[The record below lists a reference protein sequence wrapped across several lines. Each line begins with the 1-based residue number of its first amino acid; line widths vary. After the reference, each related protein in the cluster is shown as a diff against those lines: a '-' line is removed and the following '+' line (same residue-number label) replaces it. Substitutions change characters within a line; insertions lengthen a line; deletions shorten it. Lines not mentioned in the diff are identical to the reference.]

1 MSHSL
6 GKRAVVIGAGI
17 SGLTAAQVLADHFDE
32 VVVLERDDLPST
44 ATPRPGVPQG
54 RHSHMLLAGG
64 LQALSDLFPNFSGN
78 LAKAGAH
85 VVDFGMHVD
94 YNFPGLESFPRRQQ
108 FGVSS
113 FSATRPLIEL
123 AIRLR
128 VKERRN
134 IKFRSGSRVTGIVA
148 TPDGDA
154 VAAVTYTGRH
164 GEPQDLPA
172 DVVVDAS
179 GRAMPTL
186 DFLQAVNRV
195 VPEDTVI
202 RVDLA
207 YSTAVFTLSPDAMP
221 GTKALLTMASAPERS
236 RSAVMILREDNNW
249 FVTIAGRGMDLPPAD
264 SQGFLAFAEG
274 LEVPTVYNAIR
285 GGRLQSE
292 ILRFAF
298 PESRRRHFER
308 IGDLPRGLIPIGD
321 SVCRF
326 NPIYGQGMSIA
337 AQQAVVLR
345 NLLERQA
352 TQADPLDQLG
362 QRFLAEIQP
371 LIDTPWALAVV
382 PDLAYPDA
390 QGERPENL
398 AESLEYQ
405 AALHQAAHSDPGIHK
420 LLTEVLNLLKPAS
433 MLTAEDIAEK
443 VMARSA

>member
-32 VVVLERDDLPST
+32 VIILERDDLPAT

-54 RHSHMLLAGG
+54 RHPHMLLAGG
-64 LQALSDLFPNFSGN
+64 LQALCELFPNFAVN

-85 VVDFGMHVD
+85 DINFGMQID
-94 YNFPGLESFPRRQQ
+94 YNFPQLESFPRRH
-108 FGVSS
+108 FDISTYAS
-113 FSATRPLIEL
+113 TRPLTEL
-123 AIRLR
+123 AIRQR

-134 IKFRSGSRVTGIVA
+134 IRFRSGSRVTEIVP
-148 TPDGDA
+148 TPDGNA
-154 VAAVTYTGRH
+154 VASVSYMGRQ
-164 GEPQDLPA
+164 GEPENVSA
-172 DVVVDAS
+172 NVVVDAS
-179 GRAMPTL
+179 GRAVPTL
-186 DFLQAVNRV
+186 EFLQSVNRAI
-195 VPEDTVI
+195 PEDTVI

-207 YSTAVFTLSPDAMP
+207 YSTAVYALPPEAMP
-221 GTKALLTMASAPERS
+221 GTRALLTMASAPERS

-249 FVTIAGRGMDLPPAD
+249 FVTLAGRGADLPPAD
-264 SQGFLAFAEG
+264 SQGYLDFAQG
-274 LEVPTVYNAIR
+274 LEVPTVYNAIK

-337 AQQAVVLR
+337 AQEAVMLR
-345 NLLERQA
+345 NLLARQA
-352 TQADPLDQLG
+352 TLADPLDQLG
-362 QRFLAEIQP
+362 QRFIAEIQP
-371 LIDTPWALAVV
+371 LIDNPWALAVM

-398 AESLEYQ
+398 AESLEYL
-405 AALHQAAHSDPGIHK
+405 AALHRAAIHDPAIHQ
-420 LLTEVLNLLKPAS
+420 LLVEVLNLLKPAS
-433 MLTAEDIAEK
+433 VLSTEEIAEK
-443 VMARSA
+443 VTARSV

>member
-17 SGLTAAQVLADHFDE
+17 SGLTAAQALADHFDE
-32 VVVLERDDLPST
+32 VVVLERDDLPAT
-44 ATPRPGVPQG
+44 ASPRPGVPQG
-54 RHSHMLLAGG
+54 RHTHGLLSGG
-64 LQALSDLFPNFSGN
+64 LRALCDLFPNFSGN

-85 VVDFGMHVD
+85 AVDFGMHLD
-94 YNFPGLESFPRRQQ
+94 YNFPGLAPLPRRQL
-108 FGVSS
+108 GVPT
-113 FSATRPLIEL
+113 FNATRPLIEL

-128 VKERRN
+128 VKERSNVR
-134 IKFRSGSRVTGIVA
+134 FRSGSRVSEIVA
-148 TPDGDA
+148 TSDGNA
-154 VAAVTYTGRH
+154 VASVSYIRRH
-164 GEPQDLPA
+164 GELENLSA

-186 DFLQAVNRV
+186 EFLQGLDRII
-195 VPEDTVI
+195 PQDTVI

-207 YSTAVFTLSPDAMP
+207 YSTAVYALSPDAMP

-236 RSAVMILREDNNW
+236 RSAVMVLREDNHW
-249 FVTIAGRGMDLPPAD
+249 FVTLAGRGAEVPPAD
-264 SQGFLAFAEG
+264 SQGFLVFARG
-274 LEVPTVYNAIR
+274 LEIPTVYNAIK

-292 ILRFAF
+292 IMRFAF

-308 IGDLPRGLIPIGD
+308 IVNLPRGLIPIGD

-337 AQQAVVLR
+337 AQEAVVLR
-345 NLLERQA
+345 NLLARQA
-352 TQADPLDQLG
+352 TQADPLDQLS

-371 LIDTPWALAVV
+371 LIDNPWTLAAL

-390 QGERPENL
+390 QGERPADL

-405 AALHQAAHSDPGIHK
+405 AALNRAAIHDPGIHQ
-420 LLTEVLNLLKPAS
+420 LLVEVLNLLKPAS
-433 MLTAEDIAEK
+433 ALSSEDMVEK
-443 VMARSA
+443 VMARTA

>member
-1 MSHSL
+1 MFHSL

-54 RHSHMLLAGG
+54 RHTHALLSGG
-64 LQALSDLFPNFSGN
+64 LQALCDLFPNFSGT

-85 VVDFGMHVD
+85 AIDFGMHLD
-94 YNFPGLESFPRRQQ
+94 YNFPGLESFPRRQL
-108 FGVSS
+108 GVST
-113 FSATRPLIEL
+113 FTATRPLIEL
-123 AIRLR
+123 AVRLR

-134 IKFRSGSRVTGIVA
+134 IRFRSGSRVTEIVA
-148 TPDGDA
+148 TPDGNA
-154 VAAVTYTGRH
+154 VASVSYMKRH
-164 GEPQDLPA
+164 GELEKLPA
-172 DVVVDAS
+172 DLVVDAS

-186 DFLQAVNRV
+186 EFLQAVDRFI
-195 VPEDTVI
+195 PEDSVI

-207 YSTAVFTLSPDAMP
+207 YSTAVYALSPDAMP

-236 RSAVMILREDNNW
+236 RSAVMVLREDNDW
-249 FVTIAGRGMDLPPAD
+249 FVTLAGRGLELPPAD
-264 SQGFLAFAEG
+264 SQGFLAFARG
-274 LEVPTVYNAIR
+274 LEIPTVYNAIK

-292 ILRFAF
+292 IMRFAF

-308 IGDLPRGLIPIGD
+308 IGNLPRGLIPIGD

-337 AQQAVVLR
+337 AQEAVVLR
-345 NLLERQA
+345 NLLARQA
-352 TQADPLDQLG
+352 TQADPLEHLG

-371 LIDTPWALAVV
+371 LIDNPWALAVL

-390 QGERPENL
+390 QGERPADL

-405 AALHQAAHSDPGIHK
+405 AALNRAAIHDPGLHQ
-420 LLTEVLNLLKPAS
+420 LLVEVLNLLKPAS
-433 MLTAEDIAEK
+433 VLTAEDIVEK